1 MLWTTHTTHMNKA
14 ELIDLIAE
22 KTETTKR
29 QAETMIETF
38 METVTKQLK
47 SGSEVALSGFGTF
60 SAKKRAGR
68 VGINPQTKAKIQIPP
83 VTVPKFKP
91 GKTLKDALRK

>member
-1 MLWTTHTTHMNKA
+1 MNKA
-14 ELIDLIAE
+14 ELIDLLAE
-22 KTETTKR
+22 KTAVTKR
-29 QAETMIETF
+29 QAEAMLEAF
-38 METVTKQLK
+38 MEAVTKELK

-91 GKTLKDALRK
+91 GKTLKDTLRNK

>member
-1 MLWTTHTTHMNKA
+1 MNKA
-14 ELIDLIAE
+14 ELIELIATKVE
-22 KTETTKR
+22 VTKR
-29 QAETMIETF
+29 HAETMLETF
-38 METVTKQLK
+38 MGAVTKALQE
-47 SGSEVALSGFGTF
+47 GGEVAISGFGTF

-91 GKTLKDALRK
+91 GKTLKDSLRK

>member
-1 MLWTTHTTHMNKA
+1 MNKA

-22 KTETTKR
+22 KTAVTKR

-38 METVTKQLK
+38 METVTHQLQ
-47 SGSEVALSGFGTF
+47 GGNEVALSGFGTF

-68 VGINPQTKAKIQIPP
+68 VGINPQTKAKIQIAP

>member
-1 MLWTTHTTHMNKA
+1 MNKA
-14 ELIDLIAE
+14 ELINHIAAQ
-22 KTETTKR
+22 TQVTKR
-29 QAETMIETF
+29 QAEMMIECV
-38 METVTKQLK
+38 METVTKELK
-47 SGSEVALSGFGTF
+47 SGNEVALSGFGTF

-91 GKTLKDALRK
+91 GKTLKVALRK